1 MAICRWCSRPA
12 TPDRLDCAV
21 CDVRRALCPT
31 MACAL
36 GHHADCVG
44 RLGTDARYV
53 DPYGLRGE
61 PCGCDCHADVFDPS
75 WVHAELHDPWAAILS
90 VALTV
95 AVAEPGGQLALFR
108 SRP

>member
-1 MAICRWCSRPA
+1 MGTCRWCLRPA
-12 TPDRLDCAV
+12 MPDRLDCPV
-21 CDVRRALCPT
+21 CDVRRMLRPALV
-31 MACAL
+31 CAL
-36 GHHADCVG
+36 GHHADCGG
-44 RLGTDARYV
+44 RLGA
-53 DPYGLRGE
+53 DPRCPDPSGLVGE